1 MNRHA
6 RLNVAAAALLCV
18 PCLSP
23 RASLGD
29 VPQVLQG
36 VGFDQRLNEQIPLD
50 LTFKDERGRNVHLRD
65 YFGEKPVILTLVYY
79 QCPRLCTLVLNGLV
93 QGMLE
98 MKFSAGKEFEVV
110 TVSFDPRET
119 PELATSKKEA
129 YLQRYG
135 RAGAEDGWHFLTGDE
150 QQIRKLADAVGFR
163 YRWDETQKQYIHA
176 SGITILTPQGR
187 VSRYFY
193 DVKYSGRD
201 LRLGLVEA
209 SQNKIGSPVDQV
221 LLYCFHYDPT
231 LGKYAASVMTFVRV
245 GGGLTMLSIGAFVW
259 SLSRGSRRRSVPGSL
274 PSQPNAAPI

>member
-1 MNRHA
+1 MNRHPCF
-6 RLNVAAAALLCV
+6 NVIAAALLCLAY
-18 PCLSP
+18 LSP
-23 RASLGD
+23 RALLGEI
-29 VPQVLQG
+29 PQVLQG
-36 VGFDQRLNEQIPLD
+36 VGFDQGLNEQIPLD
-50 LTFKDERGRNVHLRD
+50 LMFKDEHGRDVRLRE

-79 QCPRLCTLVLNGLV
+79 ECPRLCTLVLNGLV

-98 MKFSAGKEFEVV
+98 MRFSAGQEFEVV

-119 PELATSKKEA
+119 PELAASKKEA

-135 RAGAEDGWHFLTGDE
+135 RAGAKDGWHFLTGDE
-150 QQIRKLADAVGFR
+150 QQIRQLADAVGFR
-163 YRWDETQKQYIHA
+163 YRWDEMQKQFIHA

-209 SQNKIGSPVDQV
+209 SQNRIGSPVDQV

-245 GGGLTMLSIGAFVW
+245 GGVLTMLSIGAFVW
-259 SLSRGSRRRSVPGSL
+259 SLSRRSRRRTIPESL
-274 PSQPNAAPI
+274 NSQPNAAPI